1 MKTKKQFDKKFYYLS
16 DEQNID
22 AKSVDDQMPII
33 YAKLA
38 RKGDDGLK
46 HRYRI
51 NKFIE
56 THNLTDKYPAKDL
69 WRWHT
74 LLTASCAQGKSNF
87 FRDHG
92 YDLEN
97 SEATLPEFFEAV
109 SKEHGGEVIDYIRKR
124 MEERE
129 KKIIVKN
136 GKKEELLAKMDK
148 LGIKHKTPKSKS
160 SLSLFMLNKK

>member
-69 WRWHT
+69 
-74 LLTASCAQGKSNF
+74 
-87 FRDHG
+87 
-92 YDLEN
+92 
-97 SEATLPEFFEAV
+97 
-109 SKEHGGEVIDYIRKR
+109 
-124 MEERE
+124 
-129 KKIIVKN
+129 
-136 GKKEELLAKMDK
+136 
-148 LGIKHKTPKSKS
+148 
-160 SLSLFMLNKK
+160 